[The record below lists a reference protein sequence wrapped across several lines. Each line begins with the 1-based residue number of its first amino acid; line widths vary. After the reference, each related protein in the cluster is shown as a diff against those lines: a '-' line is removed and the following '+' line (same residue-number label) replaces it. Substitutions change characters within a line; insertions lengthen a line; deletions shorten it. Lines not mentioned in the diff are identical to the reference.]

1 MSIVLEDR
9 VESAKAWFAGLTP
22 EQQEAEMRAHR
33 DRWVRGEA
41 DLDRR
46 KPIADDLTSRGYRI
60 ETATL
65 TGLVD
70 LLDPKPETITL
81 AAIAHGLGK
90 LDRWAGALEVPFFV
104 AQHSLLVDEI
114 FLRIAPALSAWSL
127 YALKHDAHE
136 YLLGDIITPAAKL
149 FAAYD
154 HGFARR
160 LDGLKARLDRA
171 IEARFGLPPAPM
183 PVHAAIAEADAIA
196 AHIEWKAFMPAANG
210 PSPFAPTRKFPN
222 LRPKP
227 LCWADAADL
236 FRVTFERELAAA
248 AWEK

>member
-1 MSIVLEDR
+1 MNLALEATLNRDPTR
-9 VESAKAWFAGLTP
+9 
-22 EQQEAEMRAHR
+22 EQLAIH
-33 DRWVRGEA
+33 
-41 DLDRR
+41 
-46 KPIADDLTSRGYRI
+46 GYRI
-60 ETATL
+60 EAATL

-81 AAIAHGLGK
+81 AAMAHGLGK

-114 FLRIAPALSAWSL
+114 FLRIAPGLSAWSL

-210 PSPFAPTRKFPN
+210 PSPFAPARKFPN

-236 FRVTFERELAAA
+236 FRATFERELAAA
-248 AWEK
+248 AWTGISQSAGQDA